1 MTVSLFVL
9 LSIVIFLMEFL
20 NNRISFGPKQ
30 GPNDHKTEQVSKFT
44 VACFSSKRKRLAEDF
59 LQKLEPEVRA
69 EKERINNCD
78 LKHQATQE
86 PLIVHDLVK
95 VFKKKAKKS
104 SSSSFYAVNHLS
116 FGVAPTEC
124 FG

>member
-1 MTVSLFVL
+1 M
-9 LSIVIFLMEFL
+9 LS
-20 NNRISFGPKQ
+20 
-30 GPNDHKTEQVSKFT
+30 
-44 VACFSSKRKRLAEDF
+44 
-59 LQKLEPEVRA
+59 KLETEVRN

-78 LKHQATQE
+78 LNQQAKEE

-95 VFKKKAKKS
+95 VFKKKSKKS
-104 SSSSFYAVNHLS
+104 STSFFAVNHLS